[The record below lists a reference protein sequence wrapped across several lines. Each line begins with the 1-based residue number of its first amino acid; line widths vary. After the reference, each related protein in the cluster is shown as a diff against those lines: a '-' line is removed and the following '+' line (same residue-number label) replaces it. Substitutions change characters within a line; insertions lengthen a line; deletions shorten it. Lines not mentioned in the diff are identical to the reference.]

1 MWRYFIRNFGNVLPM
16 REMTWEYI
24 LYQTGCL
31 TTSVTVQT
39 FFAIRVYSLSHS
51 ILLGAVVELFV
62 LAQCAFG
69 LAVSVTMNQ
78 IRSPQL
84 FVEKYRWLSIIW
96 FAIRASADLIISFTM
111 AFLLRSRRTGF
122 KHSDTA
128 VNLMIL
134 WTINTG
140 VMTALTSVT
149 ILTVFAR
156 AGFHYIMIMI
166 SLPHSG
172 FYVVSMMANLHSR
185 TKILEIWNTP
195 HSFPA
200 GEQGWHMA
208 KLSRH
213 TPDSGKHTTPCLT
226 ETSDGTMR
234 SQGQFTRTPVIID
247 ITREHEII
255 DDNE

>member
-1 MWRYFIRNFGNVLPM
+1 MEGCFPPPETRRAHHHSSFI
-16 REMTWEYI
+16 
-24 LYQTGCL
+24 QL

-39 FFAIRVYSLSHS
+39 FFALRVYALSNS
-51 ILLGAVVELFV
+51 ILLGALVELFV
-62 LAQCAFG
+62 LSQCAFG

-84 FVEKYRWLSIIW
+84 YVAKYSWLSITW
-96 FAIRASADLIISFTM
+96 FALRASADLIICSTM

-122 KHSDTA
+122 KHSDNA
-128 VNLMIL
+128 VNLMII

-140 VMTALTSVT
+140 VMTAITSVT

-156 AGFHYIMIMI
+156 AGFHYVMIMI

-195 HSFPA
+195 HSLPA
-200 GEQGWHMA
+200 GSVWHMA
-208 KLSRH
+208 KLSPR
-213 TPDSGKHTTPCLT
+213 TPNSGNHTTACLT
-226 ETSDGTMR
+226 ETSDGTIR
-234 SQGQFTRTPVIID
+234 SHGQFARTPVIID
-247 ITREHEII
+247 ITREREII
-255 DDNE
+255 DDDE